1 MNERTLRIGVIGV
14 GGMGA
19 RHARNLAG
27 SVTHGRVTAVMD
39 VDTARASAVAKEC
52 GGARVY
58 DDAPALIRD
67 PHVDAVVIAS
77 PDPTHAS
84 LAQACL
90 AAEKPVLCEKP
101 LATNLQDARAVV
113 EAEAALGRRLIQV
126 GFMRV
131 YDPTHQ
137 DVKAVVTSGRIGR
150 PLFFRGLHTNVSLD
164 GLPRTLEDVVVNSAV
179 HDIHSARWLL
189 DDEATQVFTQHI
201 PWDPND
207 PTTCRLVT
215 MQIRFARGGLAF
227 IEMNADAGYGY
238 EVTAAVVGERG
249 AVESQ
254 ALGSPAVR
262 IEGVRSQTV
271 DPDWLVRFDTAYT
284 REIQAWAEDARSGR
298 HTGPSTWDGY
308 MALAIAEAALES
320 ARAGRPVAVKAMERP
335 EIYGG

>member
-1 MNERTLRIGVIGV
+1 MNERALRIGVIGV

-27 SVTHGRVTAVMD
+27 AVARGRVAAVMD
-39 VDTARASAVAKEC
+39 VDTVRASAVAEEC

-58 DDAPALIRD
+58 DDALALIRD
-67 PHVDAVVIAS
+67 PQVDAVVIAS
-77 PDPTHAS
+77 PDPTHAA

-90 AAEKPVLCEKP
+90 AVGKPVLCEKP

-131 YDPTHQ
+131 YDPSHQ

-150 PLFFRGLHTNVSLD
+150 PLFFRGYHTNTSQD
-164 GLPRTLEDVVVNSAV
+164 GLPRTLDDVVVNSAV

-189 DDEATQVFTQHI
+189 DDEATEVFIQHI
-201 PWDPND
+201 PWNPND

-215 MQIRFARGGLAF
+215 VQIRFARGGLAF

-238 EVTAAVVGERG
+238 EVTAAVVGEQG

-254 ALGSPAVR
+254 ALASPAVR
-262 IEGVRSQTV
+262 IGGVRSQTV
-271 DPDWLVRFDTAYT
+271 DPDWLVRFNTAYT
-284 REIQAWAEDARSGR
+284 REIQAWTEDALAGR
-298 HTGPSTWDGY
+298 YTGPSAWDGY

-320 ARAGRPVAVKAMERP
+320 ARVGRPVAVKAMERP